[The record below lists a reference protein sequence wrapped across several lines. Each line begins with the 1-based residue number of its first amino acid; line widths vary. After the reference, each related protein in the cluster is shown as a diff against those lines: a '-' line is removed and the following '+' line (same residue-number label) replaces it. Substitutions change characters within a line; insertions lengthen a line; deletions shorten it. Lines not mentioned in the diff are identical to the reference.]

1 VLEIGETIER
11 YQVEAMLG
19 SGGLAAVYRVR
30 HLHLGTVHALKV
42 LLVATPLDRA
52 RLLSEGQVQA
62 RLKHPNVVAVSDV
75 LVVHRAPALVMELVE
90 GPSLE
95 QQLQTG
101 PLPLEHAMGLL
112 RGIVAGVGAAHAA
125 GLVHRDLKPS
135 NVLLGQGRAGETVA
149 KVTDFGLVR
158 PMGAPGQGTSSGT
171 AVGTP
176 AYMAPEQIR
185 EPSAVDTRADLWG
198 LGCLLYELVCGR
210 RAFPMLDP
218 FLLYEA
224 VAAGRYEEPAGVEP
238 RIAGVIRDLL
248 QVDPKSRIPSCAAL
262 WERLWDEPPP
272 PELQD
277 RELISLLPPAKLPR
291 GAPTAPGAQGQQYDP
306 RQAVGAGAVA
316 GGTVSLLGLLAW
328 AVLVPLLSPE
338 PPAGRP
344 AELVERAPVPQPA
357 PEAAQPETVPVEA
370 GQHEAGQPRAVEV
383 EALATDSAPPP
394 VRPDPVPAPPPV
406 VPESSAAVAMAAEVE
421 PEVVAA
427 EPAMG
432 RVQVEGDAR
441 EVWLEAGGERLSLEG
456 PVPAGS
462 YTVRARWDDGAV
474 RLSGKVE
481 VHAGGIT
488 RLRCA
493 SFVLAC
499 AEIPAL

>member
-1 VLEIGETIER
+1 VLEIGETVER
-11 YQVEAMLG
+11 YKVEAMLG

-42 LLVATPLDRA
+42 LLVATPLDRS

-62 RLKHPNVVAVSDV
+62 RLKHPNVVSVSDV

-95 QQLQTG
+95 EQLQQG
-101 PLPLEHAMGLL
+101 PLPREQAMGLL

-158 PMGAPGQGTSSGT
+158 PMGAGGRGTSSGT
-171 AVGTP
+171 TVGTP

-185 EPSAVDTRADLWG
+185 EPSAVDARADLWG

-224 VAAGRYEEPAGVEP
+224 VAAGRYEPPVGIEP
-238 RIAGVIRDLL
+238 RIAGAIRDLL
-248 QVDPKSRIPSCAAL
+248 QVEPAARISSCASL
-262 WERLWDEPPP
+262 WERLWDDLPP

-277 RELISLLPPAKLPR
+277 SELISLMPPTKLAGDPPAP
-291 GAPTAPGAQGQQYDP
+291 ASPTARQYDL

-316 GGTVSLLGLLAW
+316 GGLVALLGLFGWGMLA
-328 AVLVPLLSPE
+328 PLLGSE
-338 PPAGRP
+338 PVADTRP
-344 AELVERAPVPQPA
+344 Q
-357 PEAAQPETVPVEA
+357 
-370 GQHEAGQPRAVEV
+370 
-383 EALATDSAPPP
+383 
-394 VRPDPVPAPPPV
+394 PVPAPQVQPV
-406 VPESSAAVAMAAEVE
+406 QGVTEPAPLAPVLGPVPEPVLVPPPPQEPLPQQPVPLALSTTPSAKVQPLPEATSAQAVAEEGE
-421 PEVVAA
+421 PEVVAT

-432 RVQVEGDAR
+432 EVLVGGDAR
-441 EVWLEAGGERLSLEG
+441 EVWLEAGSRRVALDG

-462 YTVRARWDDGAV
+462 YTVWARWDDGVV
-474 RLSGKVE
+474 RLSGKIE
-481 VHAGGIT
+481 VQAGRIT
-488 RLRCA
+488 RLKCA

-499 AEIPAL
+499 AVVPRL